1 MKLTKERLATKQ
13 SVGEPMTGEK
23 PTGTPT
29 LVQQDVKGSDP
40 VTMEGSSRVPRS
52 PPIAIW
58 WRSSLDHGAQ
68 TELGGRMSSC
78 PTMRVC
84 RRLPTPRCTTRLMMT
99 CCTTMP
105 RTTSTCHMHAD
116 PEHCWEIATMTVKEA
131 LASWKGKAVKIAM
144 EEEIRSLIGMGTWE
158 PVERP
163 RGVNIMKNRWVL
175 MTTYHID
182 DTIAREKARLV
193 EKGFTQTYNE
203 KHRLRRVVR
212 ANYYNDGTGQV
223 CKLLK
228 SLYGLKQSPLLWYK
242 ALNNVLVGAGWKKR
256 QVDEALYF
264 KAGSDGV
271 AYWVLFYVDDMLAAS
286 SSTAMLKELKELLEA
301 AFELREISPVERHLG
316 LKIVRD
322 WPARKL

>member
-1 MKLTKERLATKQ
+1 
-13 SVGEPMTGEK
+13 
-23 PTGTPT
+23 
-29 LVQQDVKGSDP
+29 
-40 VTMEGSSRVPRS
+40 
-52 PPIAIW
+52 
-58 WRSSLDHGAQ
+58 
-68 TELGGRMSSC
+68 
-78 PTMRVC
+78 
-84 RRLPTPRCTTRLMMT
+84 
-99 CCTTMP
+99 
-105 RTTSTCHMHAD
+105 MHAD

-182 DTIAREKARLV
+182 DTIAREKARL
-193 EKGFTQTYNE
+193 
-203 KHRLRRVVR
+203 
-212 ANYYNDGTGQV
+212 
-223 CKLLK
+223 
-228 SLYGLKQSPLLWYK
+228 